1 MANDA
6 QLYSMVYTDEL
17 TKLLNRRCM
26 REMVPD
32 IIKSAAQREINFAFF
47 VFDLDDFKSIN
58 DTYGHYAGDKALVH
72 FANLL
77 IRVFKGRGMPIRYAG
92 DEFVGI
98 VIGVN
103 RELALRFGKI
113 LLEFINSN
121 PFYMKDKQLPVSCS
135 IGASVFPFDGEDLL
149 TLFEKAD
156 EALYLSK
163 REGKGKISVFPK
175 SGKLL
180 TPEKLDSILETPP
193 IIGRDS
199 ILQFVDE
206 HISLE
211 GDPKVIPIIFGGPGS
226 GKSRILKYAKD
237 VALEKLKFCIT
248 LCGYTFWQSEP
259 YLAILQGLG
268 RLMDES
274 KELKGII
281 ISRLTPTQRELIFSK
296 LKMVDQLE
304 ERESQLSPIY
314 SSELFEALG
323 NILIVLRGLGDGAI
337 LLDEANLID
346 KPSLQFL
353 DSVFS
358 EEGGGALHFLTTIS
372 ATDKNRQDEMIL
384 ELLEGLKNFAR
395 NATFVKKILTPLK
408 LEDLRNLVYKIF
420 DGKLIDKETEHI
432 LHRSSKGNPLFIIQ
446 LLSLLLETEKIKTLE
461 GEWDMSNVKPE
472 DIPITLEEILQQRVE
487 KMDPDLVR
495 ILQIAAVLGDRINV
509 HDLSN
514 FTGINIQRIIDA
526 INIAKKSLIVEES
539 PNQEE
544 FIFSHRVNRVA
555 LYQMLS
561 DDERK
566 KFHSRAVKFLESS
579 GEAQDTL
586 LGKLAYHYQLMG
598 DIEKASELL
607 TAYNQ
612 NMQSV
617 LISESLRKMLQ
628 KKALA
633 KFLLDD
639 KPLTPEQFNACNTFA
654 KWMRVT
660 IQNIKLYPPE
670 NVNVQKSIDELYKL
684 ISELLEEELEVLGI
698 SFTSNTMLCNGQ
710 EMPHELA
717 NEKLYLEI
725 YSLFRNYGLNG
736 VIFLRDFTKDELMKF
751 LLQFTYKPVQIANRW
766 DEIIESLNL
775 NKIYPDKTVF
785 VAIGEQEITLGHK
798 GRVIA
803 HTVESVSSRQT
814 DEEKNIE
821 NIQAL
826 LDRFIEE
833 KEDLLEKLN
842 SEEIDTEEIR
852 DLIEILQNLP
862 KESEPL
868 APDHLTVA
876 DSYDEEAKT
885 DEEEFAKEQY
895 ADDLSPETEQIAE
908 ESVSSAEGYLSDTSL
923 SNLDAFKSKPLVSE
937 HFRSIIQEMTIGTP
951 ELIKNATQNFL
962 KQEPHNL
969 TDEFFNAILKLRD
982 DTFRR
987 YSARALANLGGK
999 VLDMFLAKI
1008 NSDLSKKEL
1017 IRFFSVADL
1026 FTNNQ
1031 LLIGRVRDII
1041 NKRRELDAEI
1051 FNFIS
1056 NSPKGRINLLLID
1069 LEKIVSDNL
1078 LHIEILDLIAERR
1091 VIESEP
1097 YLIKYI
1103 KNRYFWEKRPNS
1115 TIQIHVCSVLG
1126 KFGTNEAIEALIK
1139 TAKPQS
1145 SFFLSSSKRDEVR
1158 AAATKALLELEP
1170 TKKINDAL
1178 EKLENDKS
1186 QLIKNV
1192 FKAKSEE

>member
-58 DTYGHYAGDKALVH
+58 DTYGHHAGDKALVH

-77 IRVFKGRGMPIRYAG
+77 VRVFMGRGMPIRYAG
-92 DEFVGI
+92 DEFVGL

-103 RELALRFGKI
+103 RELALRFGEI
-113 LLEFINSN
+113 LLDFIHSN
-121 PFYMKDKQLPVSCS
+121 PFYMKDKLLPVSCS

-163 REGKGKISVFPK
+163 REGKSKISVFPK

-193 IIGRDS
+193 IMGRDS

-206 HISLE
+206 HISLK
-211 GDPKVIPIIFGGPGS
+211 GDPKVFPIIFGGPGS
-226 GKSRILKYAKD
+226 GKSCILKYGKD

-274 KELKGII
+274 KELKDII
-281 ISRLTPTQRELIFSK
+281 ISRLTQTQRELIFSK

-304 ERESQLSPIY
+304 ETESQSSPIY

-358 EEGGGALHFLTTIS
+358 EEGGGALHFLGSIS

-384 ELLEGLKNFAR
+384 EFLEGLKNLAR
-395 NATFVKKILTPLK
+395 ND
-408 LEDLRNLVYKIF
+408 E
-420 DGKLIDKETEHI
+420 ETERI

-495 ILQIAAVLGDRINV
+495 ILQIAAVLGDRINI

-544 FIFSHRVNRVA
+544 FIFAHRVNRVA

-566 KFHSRAVKFLESS
+566 KFHSRAVKYLESS
-579 GEAQDTL
+579 GEPRDTL

-617 LISESLRKMLQ
+617 LISETLRKMLQ

-639 KPLTPEQFNACNTFA
+639 KPLTQEQFKACDTFA
-654 KWMRVT
+654 KWIRVT
-660 IQNIKLYPPE
+660 IQSIKLYPPE

-698 SFTSNTMLCNGQ
+698 SFTSNTLLCNGQ

-736 VIFLRDFTKDELMKF
+736 VIFLRDFTKGELMNF

-803 HTVESVSSRQT
+803 HTVESVSSPQT

-821 NIQAL
+821 NVQSL
-826 LDRFIEE
+826 LDRFIKE
-833 KEDLLEKLN
+833 KDNLLEKLN
-842 SEEIDTEEIR
+842 SEKIDTEEIR
-852 DLIEILQNLP
+852 NLVEILQNLP
-862 KESEPL
+862 KESEVL
-868 APDHLTVA
+868 VPDHITVA
-876 DSYDEEAKT
+876 DSYEEEAKT
-885 DEEEFAKEQY
+885 DEEEFVEEQY
-895 ADDLSPETEQIAE
+895 ADDLSPETEQIAKE
-908 ESVSSAEGYLSDTSL
+908 PVSSAEGYLSDTSL
-923 SNLDAFKSKPLVSE
+923 SNLDAFESKPLVSE
-937 HFRSIIQEMTIGTP
+937 HFRSIIQEMNIGTP
-951 ELIKNATQNFL
+951 EQIKNVTQNFL

-969 TDEFFNAILKLRD
+969 TDEFYNAILKLRD

-987 YSARALANLGGK
+987 HSARALANLGGK
-999 VLDMFLAKI
+999 VLDIFLVKI
-1008 NSDLSKKEL
+1008 NSDLSKNEL

-1069 LEKIVSDNL
+1069 LERIVTDNL
-1078 LHIEILDLIAERR
+1078 LHIKILDLIAARR

-1097 YLIKYI
+1097 YLIKYL
-1103 KNRYFWEKRPNS
+1103 KNRYFWEKRSNS

-1126 KFGTNEAIEALIK
+1126 KFGTNEAIDALIK
-1139 TAKPQS
+1139 TAKLQS
-1145 SFFLSSSKRDEVR
+1145 SFFLFSSKRDEVR
-1158 AAATKALLELEP
+1158 AAATKALLGLEP

-1178 EKLENDKS
+1178 RILENDKS